1 MFEST
6 EVGPEMNQTP
16 NNDAISDWVTTP
28 EGTNFTDQIHQIAS
42 GHLAGDTSSF
52 EPAWKAFL
60 IDFQGWAIQPPA
72 QKTSALN
79 LKLWFLQM
87 LLKQFPQLSV
97 LKTDP
102 RVIDL
107 ALASCAKVGD
117 KIAHPRFGECEI
129 TQRAI
134 GDRFGVL
141 YTLKTPNQLLVSFE
155 FFD

>member
-6 EVGPEMNQTP
+6 EAGPEMNQTP

-28 EGTNFTDQIHQIAS
+28 DGTNFTDQIHQIAS
-42 GHLAGDTSSF
+42 AHLAGSTATF

-60 IDFQGWAIQPPA
+60 IEFQRWATQPPA
-72 QKTSALN
+72 QKTSGLN

-87 LLKQFPQLSV
+87 LLKEFPQLSV

-117 KIAHPRFGECEI
+117 KIAHPQFGECEI

-141 YTLKTPNQLLVSFE
+141 YTLK
-155 FFD
+155 